1 MMASWQS
8 KLLNPILRLQVKRRL
23 GKAQSAQTVR
33 KVFGTPLPAPLGAS
47 YRRDVVGGVAGEWVE
62 AGREAAGTMLFLHG
76 GGYLACSPRTHR
88 PFTASFA
95 LRGMRVFA
103 PDYRLAPENPFPA
116 ALDDV
121 VAVYKGMLETGVS
134 QGRLV
139 VSGDSAGGGLSL
151 ALMLALKGAGLKLPA
166 SLALFSPW
174 TDLALT
180 GGTLKTNFESEV
192 LLHGETMP
200 HAASFY
206 ANGAATTNP
215 LISPLYG
222 DLAGL
227 PPMFIAA
234 SAAEVL
240 LDDSR
245 RLAARASEGGV
256 AVTLKIW
263 EGMPHDWPL
272 FQFLL
277 PEGRAA
283 LDEAADFA
291 KRHFSA

>member
-1 MMASWQS
+1 MVSWQS
-8 KLLNPILRLQVKRRL
+8 NVLNPILRFQVKRRL
-23 GKAQSAQTVR
+23 RKATSAAAVR
-33 KVFGTPLPAPLGAS
+33 KIFGARMPPPHGVS
-47 YRRDVVGGVAGEWVE
+47 YRQDVVGGVAGEWVE
-62 AGREAAGTMLFLHG
+62 SQREAQGTMLYLHG

-88 PFTASFA
+88 PLTAGFA

-116 ALDDV
+116 AVDDAL
-121 VAVYKGMLETGVS
+121 AVYKGMLERGVFPAK
-134 QGRLV
+134 LV
-139 VSGDSAGGGLSL
+139 VCGDSAGGGLSL
-151 ALMLALKGAGLKLPA
+151 ALILALKAAGLPLPA
-166 SLALFSPW
+166 SLQLFSPW

-180 GGTLKTNFESEV
+180 GGTLKTNFRSEV
-192 LLHGETMP
+192 VLDAETLP
-200 HAASFY
+200 LAASAY
-206 ANGAATTNP
+206 AVGADTVDP

-234 SAAEVL
+234 SAVEIL

-245 RLAARASEGGV
+245 RLAARAGEAGV

-263 EGMPHDWPL
+263 DGMPHAWPL

-277 PEGRAA
+277 PEGREA
-283 LDEAADFA
+283 LDEAAAFA
-291 KRHFSA
+291 RRNFRA